1 MGRTSLKN
9 KLILSFLGLLLA
21 VMVVVSLVNTLTSD
35 FYLAQG
41 ISTAVAMAL
50 GVVFGTMVSNSVLKR
65 LNRLREAARR
75 VGGGDLSVN
84 VVIQSLDELRELE
97 EMFARMVQDLRQAI
111 ADVHQLFNR
120 IQKAGQELNV
130 LIRKVADDNQ
140 EVAQAASL
148 IAKGS
153 ERQVSVAEKTA
164 EQIDRG
170 LIAMEEMVAQSAR
183 TVARVADAKSAA
195 EKGEIHARETLSQLQ
210 QVIAQ
215 MGSYTQPMYRVAS
228 KVDKIRLVV
237 NVIEEIARKT
247 DLLSLN
253 ASIEATRAGE
263 QGKGFALVAE
273 EIRSMAENSKRSS
286 AEIDRMVNDILKDNA
301 EVIGVLQ
308 KSQEGIGKGET
319 IIQNVID
326 TFAGVLSG
334 VEKVYGEVKEI
345 EEITDKQV
353 RQMRRFL
360 DQFGAL
366 KKLADDNRG
375 AAVRTISA
383 VRRQHQNMKTMMQT
397 MQSLNELSE
406 QMVQAKQRFQLAAAD
421 E

>member
-21 VMVVVSLVNTLTSD
+21 VMVVVGLVNTLTND
-35 FYLAQG
+35 FFLAQS

-97 EMFARMVQDLRQAI
+97 EMFARMVLDLRQAI
-111 ADVHQLFNR
+111 LDIHQLFNR
-120 IQKAGQELNV
+120 IQKAGQELNI
-130 LIRKVADDNQ
+130 LIRKAADDNQ

-153 ERQVSVAEKTA
+153 EKQVTVAEKTT

-183 TVARVADAKSAA
+183 TVARVADAKAAA
-195 EKGEIHARETLSQLQ
+195 EKGESHARQTLSQLQ

-228 KVDKIRLVV
+228 KIDKIRLVV

-308 KSQEGIGKGET
+308 KSQEGIGKGEV

-326 TFAGVLSG
+326 TFGGVLSG
-334 VEKVYGEVKEI
+334 VDKVYGEVKEI

-353 RQMRRFL
+353 RQIRRFL
-360 DQFGAL
+360 DQFGEL

-383 VRRQHQNMKTMMQT
+383 IRRQHQNMKTMMQT

-406 QMVQAKQRFQLAAAD
+406 QMVEAKQRFQLAAAD

>member
-21 VMVVVSLVNTLTSD
+21 VMVVVGLVNTLTKD
-35 FYLAQG
+35 FYLAQAS
-41 ISTAVAMAL
+41 STAVAMAL

-65 LNRLREAARR
+65 LNRLREAARQ
-75 VGGGDLSVN
+75 VGTGDLSVQ
-84 VVIQSLDELRELE
+84 VTIQSLDELRELE
-97 EMFARMVQDLRQAI
+97 EMFARMVQELRQAI
-111 ADVHQLFNR
+111 VDIHQLFNR
-120 IQKAGQELNV
+120 IQTAGQELNV
-130 LIRKVADDNQ
+130 LVRKAADDNQ
-140 EVAQAASL
+140 QVAQAASF

-153 ERQVSVAEKTA
+153 EKQVVVAEKTA

-183 TVARVADAKSAA
+183 TVARVADAKTAA
-195 EKGEIHARETLSQLQ
+195 EKGEGHARQTLSQLQ

-215 MGSYTQPMYRVAS
+215 MGSYAQPMYRVAS
-228 KVDKIRLVV
+228 KIDKIRLVV

-308 KSQEGIGKGET
+308 KSQEGIGKGEA

-326 TFAGVLSG
+326 TFGGVLS
-334 VEKVYGEVKEI
+334 VVDKIYGEVKEI

-360 DQFGAL
+360 DQFGDL

-375 AAVRTISA
+375 AAVRTIAA
-383 VRRQHQNMKTMMQT
+383 VRRQHQNMKTMVQT
-397 MQSLNELSE
+397 MQALNELSE